1 MTHMGGHARGGG
13 QSSDHQ
19 QGSAKNA
26 VEKIYRRF
34 SGWRNFVTSIAE
46 LMSYLKV
53 KFVVGMV

>member
-1 MTHMGGHARGGG
+1 MGGHARGGG
-13 QSSDHQ
+13 QRSDHQ

-26 VEKIYRRF
+26 VKKIYRRF

-53 KFVVGMV
+53 NFVVGMV